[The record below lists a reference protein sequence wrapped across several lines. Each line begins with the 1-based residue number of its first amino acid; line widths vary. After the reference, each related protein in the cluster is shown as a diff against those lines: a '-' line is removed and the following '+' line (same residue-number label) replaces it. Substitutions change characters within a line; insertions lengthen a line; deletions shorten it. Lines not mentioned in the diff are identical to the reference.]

1 MCVLGWG
8 SSEKEKNPS
17 KIYKDRFLVA
27 FIFVIHPPIFVA
39 SDTFGPIF
47 HVDMGP
53 SVAY

>member
-1 MCVLGWG
+1 M
-8 SSEKEKNPS
+8 EKKPD
-17 KIYKDRFLVA
+17 KIDKDRFS
-27 FIFVIHPPIFVA
+27 VIHPPIFVA